1 MICKLICGPPLKEQV
16 KINNQFQ
23 GEVLATVTRAG
34 VAESLHLGH
43 LIAINA
49 DGSTFITKGSPHLYF
64 FPRSAIKAIQAA
76 AMLKAGLKLSS
87 DELAIT

>member
-1 MICKLICGPPLKEQV
+1 MDMICKLICGLPLKEQV

-43 LIAINA
+43 LIALNA
-49 DGSTFITKGSPHLYF
+49 DAQHLLL
-64 FPRSAIKAIQAA
+64 REA
-76 AMLKAGLKLSS
+76 LSYIFS
-87 DELAIT
+87 QGVR